1 MKKTLILLSAALMML
16 QMPVMA
22 QDLAKLAKNVEKAT
36 AATADPKKG
45 AKADTWIKLG
55 KECIKAYEATLGNG
69 LFNTPMEQVALM
81 MGDLKPLSSQVV
93 ELDGTAYQK
102 DSYPCFDYYY
112 RNNILVMIVPT
123 KSAVEDPL
131 GKALEAFAQARI
143 LDAGGKKTKDIAA
156 GVKQIVDYCSVQ
168 AFNQYTLGNKVES
181 ARLFEKAGEA
191 SAFGEPVV
199 FEGANLSNAGMLY
212 MQAGDWDK
220 AEACYQKCLDNNFYD
235 EDGKVFAALSEVA
248 ARKDDKVAQLSY
260 LKQGFEKFPSSQAII
275 IGLINAY
282 RNGGEDPKEIFVLL
296 DKAKVNDPTNAS
308 LYSTEGDIHKEL
320 KEDDAAV
327 ACYRKATEVDP
338 KFPYGY
344 VGEGLL
350 YYERAIDYATQA
362 NEAIADADYR
372 KFLALYEETMPKA
385 IEPFEKAFELAASNP
400 KLQQGIA
407 EYLKNIYY
415 RFQDKGASY
424 VDGYKKY
431 DDFLKGSAQ

>member
-16 QMPVMA
+16 QTPMMA
-22 QDLAKLAKNVEKAT
+22 QDLAKLAKNVEKAV
-36 AATADPKKG
+36 ANAENPKKA
-45 AKADTWIKLG
+45 AKPDTWLKLG
-55 KECIKAYEATLGNG
+55 KEYLKAYEATLGNG
-69 LFNTPMEQVALM
+69 LLNTPMEQVALV
-81 MGDLKPLSSQVV
+81 MGEIKPLSSQMVDI
-93 ELDGTAYQK
+93 EGTAYQK
-102 DSYPCFDYYY
+102 DSYACFDYYY
-112 RNNILVMIVPT
+112 RSNILAMIVPT

-131 GKALEAFAQARI
+131 GKALDAFAKARS
-143 LDAGGKKTKDIAA
+143 LDEGGKKTKDIAT
-156 GVKQIVDYCSVQ
+156 GVKQIVDYCAVQ
-168 AFNQYTLGNKVES
+168 AYNQYALGNKAEA
-181 ARLFEKAGEA
+181 ARLFEKAGDA

-199 FEGANLSNAGMLY
+199 FEGANLGNAGLLY
-212 MQAGDWDK
+212 SQTGELDK

-235 EDGKVFAALSEVA
+235 EDGKVFAALSEIA
-248 ARKDDKVAQLSY
+248 ARKNDSAGQLAY

-282 RNGGEDPKEIFVLL
+282 RNSGEDPKEIFVLL

-320 KEDDAAV
+320 KEDDAAI
-327 ACYRKATEVDP
+327 ACYRKATEVDAQ
-338 KFPYGY
+338 FPYGH

-350 YYERAIDYATQA
+350 YYERAIEYATQA

-385 IEPFEKAFELAASNP
+385 IEPFEKAFDLAASNP

-431 DDFLKGSAQ
+431 DNFLKGSAQ